1 MHMHSECVHSLRMTA
16 LSTSA
21 RRGFIRVCGGGFVS
35 GRVRVEDFLFVAGGL
50 DWMMFEFW
58 SFLLSIYAE
67 NIMSE

>member
-50 DWMMFEFW
+50 DWMMFEF
-58 SFLLSIYAE
+58 
-67 NIMSE
+67 